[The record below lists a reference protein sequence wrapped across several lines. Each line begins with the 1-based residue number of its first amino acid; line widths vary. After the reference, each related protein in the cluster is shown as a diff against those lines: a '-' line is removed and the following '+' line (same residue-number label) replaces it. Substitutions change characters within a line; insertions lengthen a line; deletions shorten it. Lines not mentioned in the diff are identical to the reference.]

1 MSAVADETAGDL
13 PVKDMSLNLAGIAGL
28 QELSGAQNT
37 RERQAVA
44 HVSRAE
50 LEDRYLRLHD
60 ESMLLKQHARKQEE
74 KIKRMATKLIRLVND
89 KKRSEAEAGGTRR
102 IGRDLELEEMIEDLQ
117 DKVRKLEKQNEGLRH
132 NLISAKR
139 QLQVQ
144 SHRQSPYS
152 YVQSRINTGLR
163 KLQGEPGMQDS
174 FQKGIKVQDSD
185 MTARSTQTLLP
196 RYGHS
201 LLDDARAQIRNL
213 ENVIEIQ
220 RQQMEET
227 DKVAEILREQLRK
240 QEKECE
246 DSLLRLREQ
255 QATGQR
261 SAIKDNVEMIKL
273 QKQVAEKANAF
284 TVLEGKFFQLQ
295 ENQRTLKTS
304 HDAVMMKVD
313 ELNAQ
318 LKQERLKCL
327 ELENQLQARS
337 FSQRQ
342 AEELQIRINDLEK
355 ERDLLKENYDKF
367 FNGSFIS
374 AQEQQWKLK
383 ELQLKQQIAQ
393 LEISIRSDLMDKNSI
408 LDKIKTER
416 EQNEKLAQENRDLQL
431 RFLEQKQ
438 QLDEL
443 KGRLTFFTKESD
455 IDVAELSEALMLIKA
470 RKSQKNQDLD
480 FLKKVDDEKKQ
491 DTEQTVRQLQAAH
504 AETVQELEK
513 TRNMLIMQH
522 KINKDYQIEVEA
534 VTRKM
539 EDFKQDN
546 ELKLQQYAQML
557 DFRAAKIRK
566 LEAQLKDIAY
576 GTKQYKFRADVTAED
591 RADEFDETVC
601 LERGENLFE
610 IHISKASF
618 SPEALQSFGDQEPV
632 TFCTYAFYD
641 FELQSTPVVQGSQ
654 PVYDFTSQYIVR
666 VDDFFLQYLHKNSVT
681 LEVQLSSGIEY
692 KTVAACQLQLHD
704 ILEKNGRVFGTSTLI
719 GIGEDVHAFGTLEY
733 WVRLRIPVDQAIRHY
748 KEQAKA
754 LGYMSVNQKSLVQTQ
769 QAESGVPVTADGFLN
784 KLHITVSY
792 CNNLISQLGQK
803 QPSPYVVYKF
813 FDFLD
818 HDTPIVPNSNSP
830 QFDDHMSFS
839 VLMNADLDIYL
850 KSQSL
855 YFYVF
860 DDNDTPQEDIFL
872 GKAKV
877 PLLSLAHDKGIKG
890 TFELA
895 DPKNNPCGTID
906 VTLKWE
912 YSYFPPS
919 GSTMTFE
926 QARFVPKETPEKLAL
941 EKELNEPKPAFVEI
955 PRPIPRQKV
964 PGKEK
969 QPSKKVSF
977 MEENSVSIPISVS
990 TSADEGTVVQEKPL
1004 DAVSLHTP
1012 EDHKQ
1017 DLLEDT
1023 ELNQIAKEI
1032 REEEESSHLSEGQ
1045 LADQSMHSST
1055 ESDISEKVFEPEE
1068 EEGPQSPVHD
1078 SGVSDSDD
1086 CIIPGPVSQTR
1097 KQPSDKIQIEVV
1109 SLNLSPD
1116 SKAARDE
1123 NIMRMFVEYRLSSL
1137 LSGETPLSLPTPR
1150 NGQTIHYNYCNVIHV
1165 DKENNG
1171 TIRES
1176 LRSVLQGP
1184 ESAHGMIRFTLVSD
1198 PPEDKQEFDCED
1210 IGFAYV
1216 SLTEIV
1222 LKKQDIVEQ
1231 NLDVFD
1237 AQDANE
1243 IIGTLKVTVKA
1254 LQALLSI
1261 LDEDS

>member
-60 ESMLLKQHARKQEE
+60 ENMLLKQHARKQEE

-89 KKRSEAEAGGTRR
+89 KKRSETEAGGTRR

-185 MTARSTQTLLP
+185 MTARSTQTLIP

-227 DKVAEILREQLRK
+227 DKVADILRGQLRK

-408 LDKIKTER
+408 LDKIKIER

-491 DTEQTVRQLQAAH
+491 DTEQTLRQLQAAH

-692 KTVAACQLQLHD
+692 QTVAACQLQLHD

-719 GIGEDVHAFGTLEY
+719 GIGEDVHAFGALEY

-769 QAESGVPVTADGFLN
+769 QAKSGVPVTADGFLN
-784 KLHITVSY
+784 KLHITVSC

-860 DDNDTPQEDIFL
+860 DDNDTPQEDLFL

-919 GSTMTFE
+919 GSTMTIE

-941 EKELNEPKPAFVEI
+941 EKELNEPEPAFVEI

-969 QPSKKVSF
+969 QPNKKVSF
-977 MEENSVSIPISVS
+977 MEENSVS
-990 TSADEGTVVQEKPL
+990 DL
-1004 DAVSLHTP
+1004 
-1012 EDHKQ
+1012 KQ

-1045 LADQSMHSST
+1045 LADQSTQSST

-1068 EEGPQSPVHD
+1068 EEDPQSPVHE

-1109 SLNLSPD
+1109 SLTLSPD

-1123 NIMRMFVEYRLSSL
+1123 NIMRLFVEYRLSSL
-1137 LSGETPLSLPTPR
+1137 LYGETPLSLSTPR
-1150 NGQTIHYNYCNVIHV
+1150 TGQTVHYNYCNVIHV

-1176 LRSVLQGP
+1176 LRSVLQEP